1 MWYDVNWLDRCKVI
15 KKVNTPQII
24 ALFFYVC
31 LLVMMLKFYNTPC
44 SLLFYLF
51 PVPKRRLNF
60 HSV

>member
-31 LLVMMLKFYNTPC
+31 LLVMMLDSYDI
-44 SLLFYLF
+44 
-51 PVPKRRLNF
+51 PVSSSSISSQSPKED
-60 HSV
+60 